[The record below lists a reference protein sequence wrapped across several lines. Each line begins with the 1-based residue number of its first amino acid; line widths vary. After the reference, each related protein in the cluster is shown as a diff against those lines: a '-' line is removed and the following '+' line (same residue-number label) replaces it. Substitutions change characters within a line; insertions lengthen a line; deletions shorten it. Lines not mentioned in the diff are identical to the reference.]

1 MGQSRR
7 CSPVQAPDRR
17 VGGRSVNDFQLTG
30 AARSAARRTQAM
42 VPEGAECSPSI
53 RIAFR
58 RVEPCPPHW
67 RQLPQPEP
75 APPVASAPARRLLRR
90 VSAQDRGGRQRP
102 RRLGACQVSRA
113 KSDVCAQNIRY
124 AGGRGAGRPDLEAHG
139 HLHKQHASEK
149 PGRVWQVWNV
159 ATLSGSGITAVEKLR
174 HLLIAGRNP
183 SGPIPDP
190 GHADRGWHGLPGNPV
205 SATTRHPDQAPPVG
219 VRLTPMTHHR
229 PRPARPSHC

>member
-159 ATLSGSGITAVEKLR
+159 ATLSGSGITAVESCGISLW
-174 HLLIAGRNP
+174 LAGIPLGPSLIQVMPIVAGT
-183 SGPIPDP
+183 
-190 GHADRGWHGLPGNPV
+190 GLPGNPV

-229 PRPARPSHC
+229 PRPQGHLM

>member
-124 AGGRGAGRPDLEAHG
+124 AGGRGAERPDLEPHVTSINNMRAKSRVVSG
-139 HLHKQHASEK
+139 RCETWQPCPGPASRRWK
-149 PGRVWQVWNV
+149 V
-159 ATLSGSGITAVEKLR
+159 AAS
-174 HLLIAGRNP
+174 P
-183 SGPIPDP
+183 Y
-190 GHADRGWHGLPGNPV
+190 GWPESLW
-205 SATTRHPDQAPPVG
+205 SHP
-219 VRLTPMTHHR
+219 
-229 PRPARPSHC
+229 